1 MSMRFFS
8 RKKDESIPW
17 IPRTEPH
24 IVLSNRNFDQLKE
37 CDVALKF
44 WLPEYVERMIDK
56 MCSFLDTSASDLIRQ
71 ILFIHLYGRYDL
83 FGLIERQDQTYNL
96 QTREKVMYSLRTDS
110 LTPEQEVAKDLEL
123 KKARNIADVKVW
135 VPAKMK
141 EDIKLLAQ
149 KLGKKPSQYV
159 REVIIIHLFGH
170 IPPRGISA
178 VETPPDG
185 FNEEAFSGP

>member
-1 MSMRFFS
+1 MRFFS
-8 RKKDESIPW
+8 RKKDDIIHHLSRVE
-17 IPRTEPH
+17 PRIT
-24 IVLSNRNFDQLKE
+24 LSNRNFDQLKD

-56 MCSFLDTSASDLIRQ
+56 MCSFQDTSASDLIRQ

-96 QTREKVMYSLRTDS
+96 QTREKVMFSLRTES
-110 LTPEQEVAKDLEL
+110 LTPEQEAARDLEL

-141 EDIKLLAQ
+141 DDIKLLAQ
-149 KLGKKPSQYV
+149 KVGKKPSQYV
-159 REVIIIHLFGH
+159 REVIITHLFGH
-170 IPPRGISA
+170 IPPTGISA
-178 VETPPDG
+178 AENPPDG
-185 FNEEAFSGP
+185 FNEEAFSEP

>member
-1 MSMRFFS
+1 MRFFF

-17 IPRTEPH
+17 KFQTEPQ
-24 IVLSNRNFDQLKE
+24 IALSNRNFDQLQD

-44 WLPEYVERMIDK
+44 WLPECVERMIDK
-56 MCSFLDTSASDLIRQ
+56 MCSFQDTSGSDLIRQ

-96 QTREKVMYSLRTDS
+96 QTREKAMYSLS
-110 LTPEQEVAKDLEL
+110 MNPLSPEQEAAKDLEL

-141 EDIKLLAQ
+141 DDIRQLAL
-149 KLGKKPSQYV
+149 KTGKKPSAYV
-159 REVIIIHLFGH
+159 REVIITHLFGH
-170 IPPRGISA
+170 IPPEGISPA
-178 VETPPDG
+178 EPPPEG
-185 FNEEAFSGP
+185 FNEEAFSEP